1 MFDIMDRHAP
11 VAERPQ
17 HGHRRNKSSTSV
29 LKSIIT
35 SKSLSK
41 SSTKGKENTTPPQT
55 ANPAAPAPHTP
66 IWAEFASSR
75 THQHGPSPASTTKIP
90 LNDRLIDREINL
102 YTPNDYSPSKQRN
115 FHDIQRPTLF
125 RKDRPTF
132 QYLPKSKSTTSV
144 FETFTRANSDFS
156 RSFTKKFTDTTSQ
169 GQDKRTKTSK
179 VPLKGDGGAERV
191 AKATRSASRDLLTM
205 ARKGSKVMGLVAA
218 FNSKTD
224 SAESEL
230 DAKQIDAQFEA
241 VLVRVDVPLPLISIN
256 SY

>member
-1 MFDIMDRHAP
+1 MLDIMDRHAP

-66 IWAEFASSR
+66 IWAEFASNR
-75 THQHGPSPASTTKIP
+75 TQQHGSSSVSTTKIP
-90 LNDRLIDREINL
+90 LNDRLIEREINL
-102 YTPNDYSPSKQRN
+102 HTPDDYSPSKRRN
-115 FHDIQRPTLF
+115 FHEIQRPTLF
-125 RKDRPTF
+125 RKDRPAS
-132 QYLPKSKSTTSV
+132 QYLPKSKSATSV
-144 FETFTRANSDFS
+144 FEAFTRTNSDFS
-156 RSFTKKFTDTTSQ
+156 GSSTKKFTDTTSQ

-179 VPLKGDGGAERV
+179 VPLKGEGGAERV

-224 SAESEL
+224 SADPEL
-230 DAKQIDAQFEA
+230 DEKQVDAQFEA
-241 VLVRVDVPLPLISIN
+241 VLVGAEALPPLMSIN
-256 SY
+256 S